1 MNQSSCIII
10 MIVVV
15 VVVVAYFTMGQLEG
29 FSNSP
34 NNGYT
39 ATHVILIMW
48 CCLIFAIFSMS
59 SLPQVNVLVA

>member
-10 MIVVV
+10 MIVV

-34 NNGYT
+34 NHGST
-39 ATHVILIMW
+39 ATHVILI
-48 CCLIFAIFSMS
+48 
-59 SLPQVNVLVA
+59 V

>member
-15 VVVVAYFTMGQLEG
+15 IVVAYFTIGQLEG

-34 NNGYT
+34 NHGYT
-39 ATHVILIMW
+39 ATHVILIM
-48 CCLIFAIFSMS
+48 
-59 SLPQVNVLVA
+59 